1 MKKST
6 SAVTGRRTWDKA
18 FLEKKN
24 EQQKKEEDEYEK
36 NERERAKKAKQPQ
49 ENDQFAPT
57 RSWLERRDY
66 QLDFE
71 KRVGK
76 ATVVSSLRDKNSGFY
91 CEICKVLQKDSN
103 AYLNH
108 LNSRIHQKNLGMSL
122 RVERVDAK
130 SVEDRIEK
138 LSRHNNGEAQQ
149 DVPTNSSATTN
160 LKKTKENKQLD
171 NNNNN
176 TWTNE
181 DDEDDEYKSMAETM
195 GLPLSFS
202 STKQK

>member
-1 MKKST
+1 MDVYKKFEMNKGKARVSN
-6 SAVTGRRTWDKA
+6 VTGRRTWDKA
-18 FLEKKN
+18 FFEVKAK
-24 EQQKKEEDEYEK
+24 EQKEQDEK
-36 NERERAKKAKQPQ
+36 NERERAKKAKQPEQ
-49 ENDQFAPT
+49 DDPFAPT

-122 RVERVDAK
+122 RVERVDVDSVK
-130 SVEDRIEK
+130 SRIEK
-138 LSRHNNGEAQQ
+138 LSRYKDG
-149 DVPTNSSATTN
+149 DVAIIRSQEESDSTDMKHSEEEQYAAHS
-160 LKKTKENKQLD
+160 KD
-171 NNNNN
+171 S
-176 TWTNE
+176 E
-181 DDEDDEYKSMAETM
+181 DYETIAKTM
-195 GLPLSFS
+195 GLPLSFAS
-202 STKQK
+202 KHE

>member
-1 MKKST
+1 MKKETRVS
-6 SAVTGRRTWDKA
+6 SVTGRRTWDKA
-18 FLEKKN
+18 FLENKQQEKR
-24 EQQKKEEDEYEK
+24 EQDEK
-36 NERERAKKAKQPQ
+36 NERERAKKAKQP
-49 ENDQFAPT
+49 EDDPFAPT

-122 RVERVDAK
+122 RVERVNVESVK
-130 SVEDRIEK
+130 SRIEK
-138 LSRHNNGEAQQ
+138 LSQNKSDVKVDLNNQKEPDSFNQKQSEQYVTQSKDEA
-149 DVPTNSSATTN
+149 
-160 LKKTKENKQLD
+160 LE
-171 NNNNN
+171 
-176 TWTNE
+176 E
-181 DDEDDEYKSMAETM
+181 DFEALAKTM
-195 GLPLSFS
+195 GLPLSFAS
-202 STKQK
+202 KQE